1 MSHQTGYSPAIG
13 MQPRP
18 RRAASDTDPHL
29 AFMLAHQAT
38 NHLRLEMRS
47 LAESVAKAK
56 DPAFARYETDIAIS
70 QCEALKER
78 IRPFATFID
87 QAIRFE
93 AQEILA
99 ALDSIRQDL
108 AAIDARAEPP
118 PQKGAAEIAARL
130 MGRRN

>member
-47 LAESVAKAK
+47 LAESVATAK

-87 QAIRFE
+87 QAIRFVVSGGVVLPPGQWPVVDAAAKSPE
-93 AQEILA
+93 APQLARQHKEI
-99 ALDSIRQDL
+99 S
-108 AAIDARAEPP
+108 E
-118 PQKGAAEIAARL
+118 
-130 MGRRN
+130 